1 MKKELDT
8 DITGEEG
15 AESGVSDHAKSPRK
29 GRCVTITDLPS
40 PQSKL
45 QRKVRD
51 LSVPDPN
58 KRQSQPGVE
67 SQLEL
72 MIPAPTSI
80 NQPSC
85 GPLSLVLDH
94 ELELPSDASLG
105 LTHVHSPVD
114 RKDPDPPPEFPG
126 DDNDGTINEGND
138 QSRDSFSDDIGDLF
152 DDAILS
158 LRKQPVLSGSDEN
171 PNSETTDKLKLDSFV
186 STDRNTPEALLEQP
200 THSSPN
206 PTATRRRSPRLNR
219 E

>member
-1 MKKELDT
+1 MCNKPRHRRCWWRGKKVKKELDT

-15 AESGVSDHAKSPRK
+15 AELGVSDHAKSPRK
-29 GRCVTITDLPS
+29 GRRVTITDLPS

-51 LSVPDPN
+51 LSVPNPN

-85 GPLSLVLDH
+85 GPLSLVLDS
-94 ELELPSDASLG
+94 ELKLPSDAMLG
-105 LTHVHSPVD
+105 LTSVHSPVD
-114 RKDPDPPPEFPG
+114 RKDPVLPLDFPR
-126 DDNDGTINEGND
+126 DDNKGTINEGND
-138 QSRDSFSDDIGDLF
+138 QSRDSFLYDIGDLF

-158 LRKQPVLSGSDEN
+158 LRKQSDTE
-171 PNSETTDKLKLDSFV
+171 LLD
-186 STDRNTPEALLEQP
+186 A
-200 THSSPN
+200 
-206 PTATRRRSPRLNR
+206 
-219 E
+219 